1 VLAGPE
7 NPLTTLEYPAEL
19 LDDLSHQSATEAN
32 EQRVRIG
39 HANISRKGAKAQ
51 RKSGIKNFAPLRLCV
66 IILESCVGG
75 T

>member
-39 HANISRKGAKAQ
+39 HANISRKGAK
-51 RKSGIKNFAPLRLCV
+51 RKESQISKTLRLCAFA
-66 IILESCVGG
+66 
-75 T
+75 